1 VAKGALAVGVLIIVV
16 VIVVAVLG
24 HGSSSNTRGQ
34 SSKEI
39 TPAGFAQV
47 HNGADKS
54 GVRRILG
61 TPENISV
68 VQGLECWYYV
78 GASSAA
84 AQYEL
89 CFRNGRVD
97 YRGRP

>member
-1 VAKGALAVGVLIIVV
+1 VV
-16 VIVVAVLG
+16 VIVVAILG
-24 HGSSSNTRGQ
+24 HGSSSKTSGQ
-34 SSKEI
+34 SSKAI
-39 TPAGFAQV
+39 TPAEFAQV

-61 TPENISV
+61 EPENVSDL
-68 VQGLECWYYV
+68 QGLECWYYV

-97 YRGRP
+97 YTGRP